1 MADLHNVFI
10 SHYGEDEKQLDS
22 LKQNLKNHGCDAR
35 NSSVEKKDYDNKRH
49 SDAVIAR
56 YLRICIRWA
65 KTFIVMIGEH
75 THERK
80 WVNYEIRQ
88 AIKQGKTIV
97 GVYEKG
103 CKDNVELPGAFK
115 DYGGSLLGWNSTDKL
130 IDVINGKMTVNEKPD
145 GLPVTG
151 PVSYPM
157 IYIKC
162 KK

>member
-1 MADLHNVFI
+1 MANIHNVFI
-10 SHYGEDEKQLDS
+10 SHYGEDEKQLDD
-22 LKQNLKNHGCDAR
+22 LKRRLKEHGCDAR

-49 SDAVIAR
+49 SDEVIAC
-56 YLRICIRWA
+56 YLRMCIRWA

-88 AIKQGKTIV
+88 AAKQGKTVI
-97 GVYEKG
+97 GIYEYG
-103 CKDNVELPGAFK
+103 CKDDVELPGAFK
-115 DYGGSLLGWNSTDKL
+115 EYGGSTLGWNSIDKL
-130 IDVINGKMTVNEKPD
+130 IDVIDSKLAVNEKPD
-145 GLPVTG
+145 GMPVTG
-151 PVSYPM
+151 RVSYPM